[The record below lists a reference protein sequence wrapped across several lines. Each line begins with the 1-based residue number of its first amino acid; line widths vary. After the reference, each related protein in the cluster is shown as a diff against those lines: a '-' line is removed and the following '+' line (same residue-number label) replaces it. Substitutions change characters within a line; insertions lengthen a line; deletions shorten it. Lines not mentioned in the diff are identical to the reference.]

1 MPDQPQQRIIL
12 HVDMDA
18 FFASVEQRDN
28 PELRGKPIIVGGSGP
43 RGVAAAASYE
53 ARKFG
58 VRSAMPTKEAL
69 RRCPELICV
78 PGRMD
83 VYQSVS
89 KQIFEIFQEFTPDVQ
104 GISVDEAF
112 LDVSGC
118 MRLYGSAREI
128 AVKLKARVKSE
139 TQLTASVGIAPNKLV
154 AKIASDLEKPDGIV
168 EITQAQL
175 PERLDDLS
183 VRVIPGIGKVT
194 LPKLQSLNINTMRDL
209 RLANESKLR
218 NVFGKYTQRMQE
230 KAAGIDFSEVGE
242 GSADKSISHEITFD
256 KNIGDIGLLLRHLQR
271 LNDKTA
277 TRLRSM
283 KFQAGTIQLKLRL
296 PDFQTFTRQMS
307 LQPTT
312 DDSQLLFNAAKR
324 LLDKWFLENPNTQLR
339 LLGVGVSKLAE
350 SSQMNLFD
358 QAQTQKDEPIGLKTK
373 PKRPK
378 NLDKTMDDIQAK
390 FGKQSIKHGQAV
402 NLSYTERVTNKI
414 EKD

>member
-1 MPDQPQQRIIL
+1 MPTQLQQRTIL

-53 ARKFG
+53 ARVFG
-58 VRSAMPTKEAL
+58 VRSAMPTREAL

-78 PGRMD
+78 PGRME
-83 VYQSVS
+83 VYQQVS
-89 KQIFEIFQEFTPDVQ
+89 KQVFAIFHEFTPDVQ

-112 LDVSGC
+112 LDVTGC
-118 MRLYGSAREI
+118 MRLYGSAMNI
-128 AVKLKARVKSE
+128 AEKLKKRINDE

-168 EITQAQL
+168 EITQAEL
-175 PERLDDLS
+175 PERLNDLP

-194 LPKLQSLNINTMRDL
+194 LPKLTKLNIHTMRDL

-230 KAAGIDFSEVGE
+230 KAAGIDFREVGE
-242 GSADKSISHEITFD
+242 ASVDKSISHEITFD
-256 KNIGDIGLLLRHLQR
+256 KNIGDVALLLRHLQR

-307 LQPTT
+307 LQPAT

-324 LLDKWFLENPNTQLR
+324 ILEKWFMEKPNTQLR
-339 LLGVGVSKLAE
+339 LIGVGVSKLSE
-350 SSQMNLFD
+350 NNQMGLFD
-358 QAQTQKDEPIGLKTK
+358 QPIEEPVDLKIK
-373 PKRPK
+373 PQRPK
-378 NLDKTMDDIQAK
+378 NLDKTMDAIQEK
-390 FGKQSIKHGQAV
+390 FGKLAIKHGQAV
-402 NLSYTERVTNKI
+402 NLSYTERETNKI

>member
-1 MPDQPQQRIIL
+1 MTDTNQQRTIL

-53 ARKFG
+53 ARVFG
-58 VRSAMPTKEAL
+58 VRSAMPTREAL

-89 KQIFEIFQEFTPDVQ
+89 KQIFEIFHEFTPDVQ

-128 AVKLKARVKSE
+128 AVKLKARVKEE

-168 EITQAQL
+168 EITQAEL
-175 PERLDDLS
+175 PERLDDLP

-194 LPKLQSLNINTMRDL
+194 LPKLQRLNIKTMRDL

-230 KAAGIDFSEVGE
+230 KAAGIDFGEVGE
-242 GSADKSISHEITFD
+242 GAADKSISHEITFD
-256 KNIGDIGLLLRHLQR
+256 KNIGDVSLLLRHLQR

-277 TRLRSM
+277 TRLRGM
-283 KFQAGTIQLKLRL
+283 KFEAGTIQLKLRL

-307 LQPTT
+307 LQPAT

-324 LLDKWFLENPNTQLR
+324 LLDKWFLEKPNTHLR
-339 LLGVGVSKLAE
+339 LLGVGVSKLSE
-350 SSQMNLFD
+350 STQMNLFD
-358 QAQTQKDEPIGLKTK
+358 QAQAQVEAPVSLKTK

-378 NLDKTMDDIQAK
+378 NLDKTMDAIQSK
-390 FGKQSIKHGQAV
+390 FGKQAIKHGQAV
-402 NLSYTERVTNKI
+402 NLSYTERETNKI
-414 EKD
+414 EKE

>member
-1 MPDQPQQRIIL
+1 MPDQAQQRIIL

-58 VRSAMPTKEAL
+58 VRSAMPTREAL

-89 KQIFEIFQEFTPDVQ
+89 KQIFEIFHEFTPDVQ

-128 AVKLKARVKSE
+128 AVKLKARVKAE

-168 EITQAQL
+168 EITQAEL
-175 PERLDDLS
+175 PERLDNLS
-183 VRVIPGIGKVT
+183 VSVIPGIGKVT
-194 LPKLQSLNINTMRDL
+194 LPKLQRLNIKTMRDL

-230 KAAGIDFSEVGE
+230 KAAGIDFRQVGE
-242 GSADKSISHEITFD
+242 SAADKSISHEITFD

-307 LQPTT
+307 LQPAT

-350 SSQMNLFD
+350 NSQLNLFD
-358 QAQTQKDEPIGLKTK
+358 QALSQIDEPIGLKTK

-378 NLDKTMDDIQAK
+378 NLDKTMDAIQEK

-402 NLSYTERVTNKI
+402 NLSYTERETNKI

>member
-402 NLSYTERVTNKI
+402 NLSYTERETNKI